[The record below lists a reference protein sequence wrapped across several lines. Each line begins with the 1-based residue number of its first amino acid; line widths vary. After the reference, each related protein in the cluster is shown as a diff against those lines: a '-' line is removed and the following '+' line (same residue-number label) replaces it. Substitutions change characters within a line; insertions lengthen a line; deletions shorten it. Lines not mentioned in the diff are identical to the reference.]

1 MDVELASAVKLYTN
15 ILSLQYFLKYHRI
28 PYVFYHALTNDLP
41 ETEVNGVERPDL
53 KLLKDQIDRK
63 HFYNFETSEFAK
75 ENVQMQKDNR
85 SSAEHK
91 VQVRNTDYVQSHFE
105 FCAKHGWTK
114 SMNDGHPNKRGH
126 HAWAELLRK
135 FVLDNNIISD

>member
-1 MDVELASAVKLYTN
+1 MYLQNFFKLHN
-15 ILSLQYFLKYHRI
+15 I
-28 PYVFYHALTNDLP
+28 PYVMYWALTNDLP
-41 ETEVNGVERPDL
+41 REGDL
-53 KLLKDQIDRK
+53 DVLYNAVDQTRFMNFKPSEHVQENIVI
-63 HFYNFETSEFAK
+63 YNRMK
-75 ENVQMQKDNR
+75 NML
-85 SSAEHK
+85 K
-91 VQVRNTDYVQSHFE
+91 VQVPNKDYVQSHFE